1 MPSMKNIYIKR
12 HLFSFLLIICAASA
26 AASKQNFG
34 MNIDSILKVLD
45 REIEQRDVYA
55 SQKE

>member
-1 MPSMKNIYIKR
+1 MKNIYIKR